1 MFMEKSGAWSRKQMA
16 PVGGNAK
23 WNNCLCQEI
32 ALIQEVSR
40 VHMST
45 QKRNANWLMF
55 F

>member
-1 MFMEKSGAWSRKQMA
+1 MEKSSAWSRKQMA

-32 ALIQEVSR
+32 ALVQEVSR

-45 QKRNANWLMF
+45 QKKTLIG
-55 F
+55 